1 MFEVILS
8 PEAQAFY
15 AQADRALARKLARCF
30 AQLERDPRRH
40 NNIKRLSGALAGR
53 LRYRVGD
60 WRVIYRIDDRAR
72 QVHVLLIAHR
82 SDVYE

>member
-8 PEAQAFY
+8 PEAADFY
-15 AQADRALARKLARCF
+15 TAADRPLAKKLAKCL

-40 NNIKRLSGALAGR
+40 NNIKRLSGEYAGL

-60 WRVIYRIDDRAR
+60 WRVLYRIDDEKPR
-72 QVHVLLIAHR
+72 VWVLSIAHR

>member
-8 PEAQAFY
+8 PEAAAFY
-15 AQADRALARKLARCF
+15 GNADPPLAGKLARCF

-40 NNIKRLSGALAGR
+40 NNIKRLTGELSGR

-60 WRVIYRIDDRAR
+60 WRVIYRIDET
-72 QVHVLLIAHR
+72 R
-82 SDVYE
+82 SRFKFW